1 MLDVKD
7 KACVGE
13 RPADCIYEGERMPYI
28 HPDERAECGTC
39 EPACPAEAIFC
50 EDDVPEQRARFTAE
64 NASFL
69 DPLGSPGSAS
79 KTGPLPCDTDHGASC
94 VTSR

>member
-1 MLDVKD
+1 MRHL
-7 KACVGE
+7 
-13 RPADCIYEGERMPYI
+13 
-28 HPDERAECGTC
+28 RAGL
-39 EPACPAEAIFC
+39 PGGGDLC
-50 EDDVPEQRARFTAE
+50 EDDVPGQWAQFTAG
-64 NASFL
+64 NASFF